1 MPQEDMQPV
10 GLHFCNRV
18 WRSLAKPRPDSPM
31 QWRPAPEAVL
41 FSYYLYPWIMN
52 YHRFGWCF
60 LRDWIRGCAASWLF
74 LLCTVCTRNGSAF
87 VGMMR
92 FLVMSSPWLYSLSKC
107 HFVFVRIFWRNRKW
121 WAMHGCVLVNNIYIY
136 VQTGSFFWITR
147 PLLHQKQ
154 AVSDPET
161 TLFFYW
167 NNGFFVL
174 IGTKNIAHIAFI
186 RRNALCRRALR
197 LHTKTARF
205 CGRMILI
212 SEYFSM
218 RTLARITL

>member
-1 MPQEDMQPV
+1 MALYFSARQVKLCHARCAGAQVCAPACTLYYAYM
-10 GLHFCNRV
+10 FCLSRLF
-18 WRSLAKPRPDSPM
+18 R
-31 QWRPAPEAVL
+31 L
-41 FSYYLYPWIMN
+41 FSSGWFHLACLFIHLIK
-52 YHRFGWCF
+52 YHHFGWCL
-60 LRDWIRGCAASWLF
+60 LRCWIRGCATHGYWSAALRLF
-74 LLCTVCTRNGSAF
+74 VRVVLLYNLLF
-87 VGMMR
+87 YM
-92 FLVMSSPWLYSLSKC
+92 PKC
-107 HFVFVRIFWRNRKW
+107 HFIFVRIFWRNRKW
-121 WAMHGCVLVNNIYIY
+121 WAMHGRVLVNNIYIY

>member
-52 YHRFGWCF
+52 YHRFGWC
-60 LRDWIRGCAASWLF
+60 LF
-74 LLCTVCTRNGSAF
+74 GVVESVGVPPTVTEVQPFGFFVRVVLLYNLLF
-87 VGMMR
+87 YM
-92 FLVMSSPWLYSLSKC
+92 PKC

-147 PLLHQKQ
+147 PLLRQKQ

-218 RTLARITL
+218 RASVWITL

>member
-1 MPQEDMQPV
+1 MP
-10 GLHFCNRV
+10 
-18 WRSLAKPRPDSPM
+18 
-31 QWRPAPEAVL
+31 
-41 FSYYLYPWIMN
+41 
-52 YHRFGWCF
+52 
-60 LRDWIRGCAASWLF
+60 
-74 LLCTVCTRNGSAF
+74 
-87 VGMMR
+87 
-92 FLVMSSPWLYSLSKC
+92 KC

-121 WAMHGCVLVNNIYIY
+121 WAMHGRVLVNNIYIY

-154 AVSDPET
+154 AVSDLET

-218 RTLARITL
+218 RTSALIFFHYVILSLHMLTQAENVRDDIFSLAMLDVCKYFFLAWCLHFPVFKAKKYISDTKTFYWEKVPD

>member
-1 MPQEDMQPV
+1 MALYFSARQVKLCHARCAGAQVCAPACTLYYAYM
-10 GLHFCNRV
+10 FCLSRLFCLFCSG
-18 WRSLAKPRPDSPM
+18 WFHLAC
-31 QWRPAPEAVL
+31 L
-41 FSYYLYPWIMN
+41 FIHLIK
-52 YHRFGWCF
+52 YHHFGWC
-60 LRDWIRGCAASWLF
+60 LF
-74 LLCTVCTRNGSAF
+74 GVVEF
-87 VGMMR
+87 VGGT
-92 FLVMSSPWLYSLSKC
+92 SPVTEVQPFGFFVRVVLLYNLLFYMPKC

-121 WAMHGCVLVNNIYIY
+121 WAMHGRVLVNNIYIY

-154 AVSDPET
+154 AVSDLET

-186 RRNALCRRALR
+186 RRNALCRRVLR

>member
-1 MPQEDMQPV
+1 M
-10 GLHFCNRV
+10 
-18 WRSLAKPRPDSPM
+18 K
-31 QWRPAPEAVL
+31 
-41 FSYYLYPWIMN
+41 
-52 YHRFGWCF
+52 YHRFGWC
-60 LRDWIRGCAASWLF
+60 LF
-74 LLCTVCTRNGSAF
+74 GVVEF
-87 VGMMR
+87 VGGT
-92 FLVMSSPWLYSLSKC
+92 SPVTEVQPFGFFVRVVLLYNLLFYMPKC

-121 WAMHGCVLVNNIYIY
+121 WAMHGRVLVNNIYIY

-174 IGTKNIAHIAFI
+174 IGTKNVAHY
-186 RRNALCRRALR
+186 ALYEYNTLMLRLLR
-197 LHTKTARF
+197 LHAKTARF

-218 RTLARITL
+218 RTSTRITL